1 MKEPLLISE
10 CLLGTPCRYDGKSNV
25 LPAETLLAL
34 SERYALIPVC
44 PEQLG
49 NLPTPR
55 TPSERQGDRVVMKT
69 GEDVTNAFYLGA
81 RMAQVLVLTSGAKLA
96 LLKERSPSC
105 GKGPIYDGTFTG
117 TLTDRSGVTAEAL
130 RKDGVTVYGESEIEK
145 LMK

>member
-1 MKEPLLISE
+1 MKEALLISE
-10 CLLGTPCRYDGKSNV
+10 CLLGEPCRYDGQSNA
-25 LPAETLLAL
+25 LPVETLLAL

-44 PEQLG
+44 PEQQG
-49 NLPTPR
+49 QLPTPR
-55 TPSERQGDRVVMKT
+55 TPSERLGDRVVTKT

-130 RKDGVTVYGESEIEK
+130 MQDGVTVYGESEVEK
-145 LMK
+145 LIE